1 MVTSMK
7 EAAQYIAENDVKFI
21 RLQFCDIF
29 GRLKNISMMPSQLE
43 QAVCGGIGFDASSIQ
58 GFLNDSEQI
67 CLFLH
72 PDPTTMAVLPWR
84 PQTGRVVRF
93 FCDIRKADGSF
104 YEGDCRRQ
112 LKEAIKQAERSG
124 FYINCGAECEFY
136 LFELDEDGKP
146 TLTPHD
152 NATYFDV
159 APYDKGENVRRE
171 ICLTLEEMGLAVE
184 TSHHESGPSQHEI
197 VFKYAN
203 ALSTADNLVTFKSVV
218 KTIAQKNGLYASFLP
233 KPLNHFS
240 GSGMHINLSA
250 THNGTLLFEKQD
262 GVLGAEAQSFIA
274 GILEHIKGITA
285 IANPLVNSYKRLGG
299 GFKAPQRIDWH
310 YDNRSRLVRIPD
322 STGSLSRMELR
333 SPDPS
338 CNPYLVFALLLGA
351 GLAGLRKEL
360 PLFAAGDGTEMLP
373 ESLQQAI
380 GFLRADPFLESIIG
394 EAIFNRFISE
404 KRTEV
409 EHYNKTVH
417 AWELEHY
424 FGQI

>member
-1 MVTSMK
+1 MVTTMQ

-43 QAVCGGIGFDASSIQ
+43 QAMCSGIGFDASSIQ
-58 GFLNDSEQI
+58 GFLNDSEQS

-104 YEGDCRRQ
+104 YAGDCRRQ
-112 LKEAIKQAERSG
+112 LKEAIKKAERSG
-124 FYINCGAECEFY
+124 FYINIGAECEFY

-159 APYDKGENVRRE
+159 APCDKGENIRRE

-197 VFKYAN
+197 VFQYAN
-203 ALSTADNLVTFKSVV
+203 ALSTADNLITFKSVV

-233 KPLNHFS
+233 KPLNHAS

-250 THNGTLLFEKQD
+250 TRNGELLFEKQN
-262 GVLGAEAQSFIA
+262 GVLGPEAQYFLA
-274 GILEHIKGITA
+274 GILAHIKGITA
-285 IANPLVNSYKRLGG
+285 VANPLINSYKRLGG

-351 GLAGLRKEL
+351 GLEGLQKEL
-360 PLFAAGDGTEMLP
+360 PLFTAGDGTEPLP

-380 GFLRADPFLESIIG
+380 GFLRADPFLESIMG
-394 EAIFNRFISE
+394 EAICNRFLSE
-404 KRTEV
+404 KRNEV

-417 AWELEHY
+417 PWEIEHD